1 MSQSESKLRFCYP
14 FQVTIDQLKNHL
26 RKNHNA
32 EMPSTFQKVQ
42 NWDELQAE
50 GNPEVKFEIADE
62 DVIDLE
68 HIDSS
73 SSPPNGNSGRPLT
86 GSDNVRR
93 EGKNFI
99 ILHSQKHNFD
109 QNEDDKK
116 FECPQC
122 DYRYVQY
129 FKVQR
134 HFMTHTGERP
144 YICKICTYDSI
155 TLESLKNHLKKNHQV
170 ELPAEHTY
178 EPRTAQEQG
187 QADIFQDFHFRWLES
202 SVIKIGKSAL
212 IPLRFNHLK

>member
-1 MSQSESKLRFCYP
+1 ML
-14 FQVTIDQLKNHL
+14 
-26 RKNHNA
+26 KNHNA

-42 NWDELQAE
+42 NWEDLQTE
-50 GNPEVKFEIADE
+50 ENPEVKFEIENE

-68 HIDSS
+68 HIDSNS
-73 SSPPNGNSGRPLT
+73 SGANGNIFGGHPSSGT
-86 GSDNVRR
+86 DNVRR
-93 EGKNFI
+93 EGKDFI

-109 QNEDDKK
+109 KNSDEK

-122 DYRYVQY
+122 DYRHVQY

-170 ELPAEHTY
+170 ELPAEHSY

-187 QADIFQDFHFRWLES
+187 
-202 SVIKIGKSAL
+202 
-212 IPLRFNHLK
+212 